1 MTLKRILII
10 QTAFLGDVVLAS
22 PIWENLHSNF
32 PEVQL
37 DVVVKKGNEGLLDG
51 HPFIRTVYVFDK
63 QHKFK
68 NLLALG
74 KTLRKQKYDLVI
86 NLQRF
91 ASSGILT
98 LLANGKASR
107 GFEKNPLS
115 ILFTKRYKH
124 EMRAGWHEVDRNL
137 QLIADLVPNAKRRP
151 QLYPTKK
158 DFLRVE
164 PYQNQTYY
172 CLAPTS
178 VWFTKQA
185 PEEIWLQLMEQLS
198 QNGATI
204 YLLGAPSDQTYLNK
218 LIELSQNKQVINLAG
233 QLSLLQSAALMAG
246 AEHNYVND
254 SGPLHLASATNAP
267 VSAFF
272 CSTVPEFGF
281 GPLSDQSQIIEV
293 SNLDCRPCGIHGHK
307 SCPKGHFKCGNEL
320 QIKLTDK

>member
-1 MTLKRILII
+1 MNLKRVLII

-22 PIWENLHSNF
+22 PVWENLHRHF
-32 PEVQL
+32 PDIQL
-37 DVVVKKGNEGLLDG
+37 DVVVKKGNETLLQE
-51 HPFIRTVYVFDK
+51 HPFIHRVFEFDK
-63 QHKFK
+63 REKFK
-68 NLLALG
+68 NLWSLG
-74 KTLRKQKYDLVI
+74 SHLRKQHYDLVI

-91 ASSGILT
+91 ASSGILA
-98 LLANGKASR
+98 LLANAKECR
-107 GFEKNPLS
+107 GFKKNPLS
-115 ILFTKRYKH
+115 FFFSKRFRH

-137 QLIADLVPNAKRRP
+137 QLIADLVPNPTRRP
-151 QLYPTKK
+151 QLYPSKN
-158 DFLRVE
+158 DILRIE
-164 PYQNQTYY
+164 PYQNQAYF

-185 PEEIWLQLMEQLS
+185 PEELWLQLMEQLS
-198 QNGATI
+198 ENGATI

-246 AEHNYVND
+246 AKHNYVND

-293 SNLDCRPCGIHGHK
+293 RNLDCRPCGIHGHK
-307 SCPKGHFKCGNEL
+307 SCPKGHFKCGKAL
-320 QIKLTDK
+320 SAI